1 MKVSS
6 TEFQNQVG
14 RYQDEALQH
23 PVEITKNG
31 RDHVVLLSAA
41 EYRRLKRRDREVLL
55 AGELSDADLEA
66 VAASK
71 MPPGREHLNEEMD

>member
-6 TEFQNQVG
+6 TDFQNQVG
-14 RYQDEALQH
+14 RYQDEALQS

-41 EYRRLKRRDREVLL
+41 EYRRLKRRDREALF

-66 VAASK
+66 VAVSE
-71 MPPGREHLNEEMD
+71 MPPGREHLNDELA